1 MDSLVKAGIVS
12 PSWSKDPYRGMV
24 TDSIVVFV
32 VRKGNPKNIHTW
44 ADLIKPGVGIVTP
57 NPFTSGGARWNVM
70 AAYGA
75 LRRQGKTDKQA
86 QDYLLQLFKHTV
98 SQDKSAANALQTF
111 VSGRGDVAIQY
122 ENEAILAQHKGTNVD
137 YVIPPQTIL
146 IENPIAVSI
155 KSSHPTEAK
164 AFVKFLRSPTGQT
177 LWGRNGYRPILAS
190 VARQFHFPR
199 PKVLFTIDELGGWKS
214 VMTRFFD
221 PTNGIVA
228 KIEQSLGVSTSG

>member
-1 MDSLVKAGIVS
+1 
-12 PSWSKDPYRGMV
+12 
-24 TDSIVVFV
+24 VFV

-44 ADLIKPGVGIVTP
+44 ADLVKPGIGVVTP

-75 LRRQGKTDKQA
+75 MRREGKTDKQA
-86 QDYLLQLFKHTV
+86 QQYLLQLFQHTV

-122 ENEAILAQHKGTNVD
+122 ENEAILAQHAGTNVD

-146 IENPIAVSI
+146 IENPIAVSL
-155 KSSHPTEAK
+155 KSSHPTQAK
-164 AFVKFLRSPTGQT
+164 AFVNFLRSPTGQT
-177 LWGRNGYRPILAS
+177 LWGRNGYRPIVAS

-199 PKVLFTIDELGGWKS
+199 PKVLFTIDDLGGWKA
-214 VMTRFFD
+214 VTNRFFD
-221 PTNGIVA
+221 PTNGIVT